1 MSRSRTFRKN
11 TKSHRKKSNV
21 RKSRSFR
28 KKRNAMR
35 GGSYEKLLEFLKT
48 RELTNLSTYFSKCSQ
63 IDKDKAVAL
72 FNEHKDDPDTLV
84 KKLNSLMPSRVAVF
98 GNPPAAAAA
107 AAAAAPSSNDF
118 YYNQDYEN
126 ALYVAN
132 HNKTRFPDTWKTKL
146 DTNFETPFETPE
158 EYAHAFATRSQIRE
172 PPAQSQPFVRPPP
185 GTYGGV

>member
-1 MSRSRTFRKN
+1 MSRSRTFKKN

-35 GGSYEKLLEFLKT
+35 GGTYDELLRFLNT

-72 FNEHKDDPDTLV
+72 FNEHNRDPDTLV
-84 KKLNSLMPSRVAVF
+84 KKLNSLMPSSVAVF

-107 AAAAAPSSNDF
+107 AAAPSRNDF
-118 YYNQDYEN
+118 YFNQDYED

-132 HNKTRFPDTWKTKL
+132 YNKTKFPETWKTIL
-146 DTNFETPFETPE
+146 NTEFETPE
-158 EYAHAFATRSQIRE
+158 EYALDDATRRDIIRKQ
-172 PPAQSQPFVRPPP
+172 PPAPFKQFVQPPP